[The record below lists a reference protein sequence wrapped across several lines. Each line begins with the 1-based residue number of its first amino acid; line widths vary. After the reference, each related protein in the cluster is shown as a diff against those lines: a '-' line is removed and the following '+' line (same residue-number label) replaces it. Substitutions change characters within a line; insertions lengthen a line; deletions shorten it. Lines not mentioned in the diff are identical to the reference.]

1 MPNSGWH
8 FLFWIPVQRGGWIR
22 HCGLALAAAFACGCS
37 HTTKAPPAPRRDVFV
52 YTSDEAGGTVAII
65 DAAKRQV
72 IGTIPVGKRPR
83 SLKLSRDARLL
94 YVTVS
99 GSPAK
104 APGVDESKLPP
115 PDRSADAVAVV
126 DLDQRVLV
134 RTLPAGQDPTWL
146 DLSAD
151 GRTVFVSNEETAQMT
166 AVDLASGTIRGQVNV
181 GGEPQG
187 VTVRPDGKEI
197 YVASAK
203 DNVVTVVDPSTL
215 AVVAR
220 VPAGE
225 KPRSVVFAKDGVT
238 AFVMDESGRRLTV
251 LDAATHQ
258 VQGVVSIYENTP
270 SPGGPRPSD
279 AVVSPDGQW
288 LYVSCGRG
296 NTVAVVDVA
305 SRRQVRSLDGIGW
318 KPLGIGISPDGAM
331 LYTADGSASY
341 DVAFTNVA
349 TGNVDKRV
357 NVWASA
363 PWGIAV
369 AVR

>member
-1 MPNSGWH
+1 MPKSGWQ
-8 FLFWIPVQRGGWIR
+8 FVCGVPVFTGGLTR
-22 HCGLALAAAFACGCS
+22 HGRLALVAAFACGCS
-37 HTTKAPPAPRRDVFV
+37 HATKAPPAPRRDVFV

-72 IGTIPVGKRPR
+72 IGTIPVGRRPR
-83 SLKLSRDARLL
+83 SLKVSRDANLL

-104 APGVDESKLPP
+104 APGLDEAKLAP
-115 PDRSADAVAVV
+115 PDRSADGIAVV
-126 DLDQRVLV
+126 DLNQRGIV
-134 RTLPAGQDPTWL
+134 RRLPAGQDPTWL

-151 GRTVFVSNEETAQMT
+151 GKTLFVSNEETAQMT
-166 AVDLASGTIRGQVNV
+166 AVDLVSGTIRGQVDV

-197 YVASAK
+197 YVAVAK
-203 DNVVTVVDPSTL
+203 DNGVTVVDPSTL

-225 KPRSVVFAKDGVT
+225 RPRSIVFAKDGVT
-238 AFVMDESGRRLTV
+238 AFVMDEVGRRLSV

-258 VQGVVSIYENTP
+258 VQGTVSIYENTP

-318 KPLGIGISPDGAM
+318 KPLGIGISPDGTM
-331 LYTADGSASY
+331 LYTADGLASY
-341 DVAFTNVA
+341 DVAFTNIA

-357 NVWASA
+357 NVWGSA